1 MLFKIS
7 KFALIAVLVVIAVVQ
22 VITYFLPDTVTR
34 TIALDVA
41 LPENLSGWKGEVIP
55 LAQTEELQ
63 NQTQEILRFDEVLS
77 YRYTRGNDYITV
89 YIAYWEPGK
98 VPIRKVGVHT
108 PDTCWVLNGWKRE
121 DRKYSQ
127 AKDVNGIAL
136 QPCEYG
142 LFSIRD
148 HFEYVVFWHLV
159 GGKVHSY
166 EQHGLHDLFSPIRD
180 LFTKGLN
187 QKADQYFIRISSN
200 RDLNELWY
208 DNGVQELIFA
218 VGKLGAFAPEI
229 DGNQSAPAATDSISQ
244 TTRGVSEV
252 SVASR

>member
-7 KFALIAVLVVIAVVQ
+7 KIALITVLAAVVLLQ
-22 VITYFLPDTVTR
+22 LATLFFPSTITR
-34 TIALDVA
+34 TGPVSEAI
-41 LPENLSGWKGEVIP
+41 PEHLTGWKGEEVP

-63 NQTQEILRFDEVLS
+63 NQTQEILRFDEALS
-77 YRYTRGNDYITV
+77 YRYTKGNDYLTV

-108 PDTCWVLNGWKRE
+108 PDTCWVQNGWRRE
-121 DRKYSQ
+121 YREYAQ
-127 AKDVNGIAL
+127 VKDVNGVVL

-148 HFEYVVFWHLV
+148 HYEHVVFWHLV

-166 EQHGLHDLFSPIRD
+166 QQHGMHDLFSPIRD
-180 LFTKGLN
+180 LFSKGLN

-200 RDLNELWY
+200 QNINELWN
-208 DNGVQELIFA
+208 DPGVQELLHA
-218 VGKLGAFAPEI
+218 VGKLGAFAPEPE
-229 DGNQSAPAATDSISQ
+229 DLL
-244 TTRGVSEV
+244 TTETTGGVSEI
-252 SVASR
+252 SVAAR